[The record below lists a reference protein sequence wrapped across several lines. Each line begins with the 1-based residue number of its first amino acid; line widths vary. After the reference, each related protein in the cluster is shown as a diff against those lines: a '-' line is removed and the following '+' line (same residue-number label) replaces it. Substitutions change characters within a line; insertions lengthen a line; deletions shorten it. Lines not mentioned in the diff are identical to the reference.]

1 MSRPPFL
8 DLPATAKARRLETAR
23 GAFAV
28 LDAVPPTGT
37 PTRGTALLVPGF
49 TGSKEDFVALLE
61 PLATAGFRAV
71 AVDGRG
77 QYETEGPREESA
89 YAQAGLAA
97 DVVAQTAALS
107 TNGNGPVHLLG
118 HSLGGLIT
126 RCAVLGAAEPLPW
139 ASLTI
144 MSSGP
149 AAIDPSQQARTKQL
163 LGALPVMGMEAVWQA
178 MRQTDTDAANTPEVP
193 PDISR
198 FLYRRWMATVPE
210 QLIAT
215 GRQLLDEPDRV
226 AELAEVPL
234 PKLVLSGAVD
244 YAWPVPWLDGMAARL
259 DARRVVIDGAEHSPN
274 TERPAETAEALI
286 GFWTD
291 GSGSWRL
298 SS

>member
-8 DLPATAKARRLETAR
+8 DLPATAQARRLETAR

-61 PLATAGFRAV
+61 PLAAAGFRTV

-77 QYETEGPREESA
+77 QYETEGPSDEDA
-89 YAQAGLAA
+89 YAQAELAA
-97 DVVAQTAALS
+97 DVVAQTAALG

-126 RCAVLGAAEPLPW
+126 RCAVLDAAEPLPW

-149 AAIDPSQQARTKQL
+149 AAIDASQQARTKL
-163 LGALPVMGMEAVWQA
+163 LLDALPVMGMEAVWQA
-178 MRQTDTDAANTPEVP
+178 MRDMDAETADTPQAL
-193 PDISR
+193 PDVTR

-210 QLIAT
+210 QLLAT
-215 GRQLLDEPDRV
+215 GRQLLVEPDRV
-226 AELAEVPL
+226 SELAEVPL

-244 YAWPVPWLDGMAARL
+244 YAWPVAWLDNMALRL
-259 DARRVVIDGAEHSPN
+259 EARRVAIDGAEHSPN
-274 TERPAETAEALI
+274 AEQPAQTAEALI

-291 GSGSWRL
+291 VR
-298 SS
+298 

>member
-8 DLPATAKARRLETAR
+8 DLPTTAKARRLETAR

-28 LDAVPPTGT
+28 LDAVPAAGT

-61 PLATAGFRAV
+61 PLTAAGFRAV

-77 QYETEGPREESA
+77 QYETAGPRDESA
-89 YAQAGLAA
+89 YRRAELAA
-97 DVVAQTAALS
+97 DVSAQTAALS
-107 TNGNGPVHLLG
+107 TNGDGPVHLLG

-126 RCAVLGAAEPLPW
+126 RSAVLGAAEPLPW

-149 AAIDPSQQARTKQL
+149 AAIDAAQQARTKL
-163 LGALPVMGMEAVWQA
+163 LLDALPVMGMEAVWQA
-178 MRQTDTDAANTPEVP
+178 MRQMDADAADTPEVL

-198 FLYRRWMATVPE
+198 FLYRRWMATAPE
-210 QLIAT
+210 QLLAT
-215 GRQLLDEPDRV
+215 GRQLLEEPDRV

-234 PKLVLSGAVD
+234 PKLVLSGSVD
-244 YAWPVPWLDGMAARL
+244 YAWPVPWLDGMAVRL
-259 DARRVVIDGAEHSPN
+259 GARRVVIDGAEHSPN
-274 TERPAETAEALI
+274 AERPAETAEALVQ
-286 GFWTD
+286 FWTD
-291 GSGSWRL
+291 GSGPP
-298 SS
+298 